1 MGLGPTPQ
9 DIGTPGLKAYTLT
22 RLQIQVLACQKAE
35 SDNLVLQQCILEMQQ
50 REEQRMAREFP
61 NFKTISHHG
70 SNSRQQMEKAQDLRN
85 LVRPISMFKVKKM
98 TMQRMTTVMKNLMM
112 RPISKLQPLQPCL
125 P

>member
-1 MGLGPTPQ
+1 
-9 DIGTPGLKAYTLT
+9 
-22 RLQIQVLACQKAE
+22 
-35 SDNLVLQQCILEMQQ
+35 
-50 REEQRMAREFP
+50 MAREFP